1 MQAVSHH
8 QLSLPHVH
16 WCKFASSWHLVRNNN
31 SISQL
36 GHISERWKKWWIKE
50 QFIRISQKCNL
61 WECNVSAGVLTHFC
75 FPEAKQYSKTERAM
89 SFQPQKKNRTA
100 KQLHL
105 CMQMLDQV
113 HPQCWLTFKAVGI
126 TNSVINHALRCSATD
141 PQGSTWPC
149 SSLLSRTW
157 HTKACCAGGTGPK
170 HCSGTGYIVRS
181 PVFYS
186 HQSQ

>member
-1 MQAVSHH
+1 
-8 QLSLPHVH
+8 
-16 WCKFASSWHLVRNNN
+16 
-31 SISQL
+31 
-36 GHISERWKKWWIKE
+36 
-50 QFIRISQKCNL
+50 
-61 WECNVSAGVLTHFC
+61 
-75 FPEAKQYSKTERAM
+75 M

-149 SSLLSRTW
+149 SLLLSRTW
-157 HTKACCAGGTGPK
+157 HTKACCAEGTGPK
-170 HCSGTGYIVRS
+170 HCSGTGYAVRS

-186 HQSQ
+186 KVNNVFMDFSGSQSNSKHRCSVVQKNPSPGHGIIQSVFSFRPCYCLTV